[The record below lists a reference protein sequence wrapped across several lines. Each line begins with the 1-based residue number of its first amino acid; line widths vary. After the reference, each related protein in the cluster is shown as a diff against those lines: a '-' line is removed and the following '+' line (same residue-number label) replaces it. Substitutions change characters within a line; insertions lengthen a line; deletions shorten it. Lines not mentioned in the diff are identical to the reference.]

1 MIKNLTVGSERG
13 NHSHFFAQSKS
24 SACPSCR
31 KTMSRSISRLSR
43 RCRVRPPMGVPNTA
57 SIALLDRHPC
67 FTYPNGPGDT
77 QLSADAKPSGLMATV
92 SQKAYQGKPSLEI
105 FGVSGEMAMN
115 ECGCM
120 GVWVGGWTKQITHS
134 IPEFRTWHSE
144 NVKIGWRQEHHQR
157 LPLLLAVCRRTR
169 ERATKVRGTILAGVV
184 AF

>member
-1 MIKNLTVGSERG
+1 
-13 NHSHFFAQSKS
+13 
-24 SACPSCR
+24 
-31 KTMSRSISRLSR
+31 
-43 RCRVRPPMGVPNTA
+43 
-57 SIALLDRHPC
+57 
-67 FTYPNGPGDT
+67 
-77 QLSADAKPSGLMATV
+77 MATV

-169 ERATKVRGTILAGVV
+169 ERATKVRGTILPGVV

>member
-1 MIKNLTVGSERG
+1 MSKCDRKCAMIKNLTVGSERG
-13 NHSHFFAQSKS
+13 NHVHFFAQSKS
-24 SACPSCR
+24 SVCPSCR
-31 KTMSRSISRLSR
+31 KTMSRSTSRLSR

-105 FGVSGEMAMN
+105 FGVSGEMAMK

-120 GVWVGGWTKQITHS
+120 GLWVGGWTNQITHS

-157 LPLLLAVCRRTR
+157 LPLLLAV
-169 ERATKVRGTILAGVV
+169 
-184 AF
+184 